1 MKSEWIWFD
10 LDDTLI
16 DFHTN
21 SREAHRT
28 VHRECSLGRFY
39 PSADEWIEV
48 YESHN
53 RKLWERYSRAEIT
66 QDFLRCDR
74 FATPLRPRWKG
85 PEEEL
90 RKFSWQ
96 LDSIYLTRL
105 AQQTALI
112 DGARD
117 ILSFLRAHDYNIG
130 VLSNG
135 FMEVQHNKL
144 ANTGLGEMVD
154 LVVLSD
160 DIGVNKPD
168 PRLYRYAMDKTGVT
182 DPALHTMVGD
192 NRSTDIEGAIRS
204 GWHAILLDPSAKEL
218 RSESDCLVTPRLS
231 LLEGI
236 FGTAECND
244 GC

>member
-1 MKSEWIWFD
+1 MKSDWIWFD

-16 DFHTN
+16 DFHAN
-21 SREAHRT
+21 SREAHRI
-28 VHRECSLGRFY
+28 VHRECRLDRFY

-53 RKLWERYSRAEIT
+53 RKLWDSYSRAEIT
-66 QDFLRCDR
+66 QEFLRCDR
-74 FATPLRPRWKG
+74 FATPLRPRWTG
-85 PEEEL
+85 SEEEL
-90 RKFSWQ
+90 KEFSWQ
-96 LDSIYLTRL
+96 LDTIYLTRL
-105 AQQTALI
+105 AQQTVLI
-112 DGARD
+112 DGARE
-117 ILSFLRAHDYNIG
+117 ILTFLRAHDYNIG

-135 FMEVQHNKL
+135 FREVQHNKL
-144 ANTGLGEMVD
+144 TNTRLGEMVD

-168 PRLYRYAMDKTGVT
+168 PRLYRHAMDRAGVT
-182 DPALHTMVGD
+182 DPSRHTMVGD

-204 GWHAILLDPSAKEL
+204 GWHAILLDPAAGAL

-236 FGTAECND
+236 FGPKEC
-244 GC
+244 GGEC